1 MSGGS
6 AGWQAGWRAAP
17 PSCDPGGP
25 RGQDG
30 PTLRPIRPPLK
41 SLAALGRP
49 RLQGGPD
56 QAHPTTQ
63 EATGQGERQARAC
76 PEALPPGRPRALA
89 AVQSLMI
96 ISVVIIMND
105 AYFVFGGCGF
115 SGQAAR
121 ASERQETS

>member
-1 MSGGS
+1 MFRQQSNPKRCLVGTWSCPLLLSMHFVSEKVRIPGHISG
-6 AGWQAGWRAAP
+6 
-17 PSCDPGGP
+17 
-25 RGQDG
+25 
-30 PTLRPIRPPLK
+30 
-41 SLAALGRP
+41 
-49 RLQGGPD
+49 LQGGPD

-89 AVQSLMI
+89 AVQSSMI

-105 AYFVFGGCGF
+105 CRFWRLRF

-121 ASERQETS
+121 ASVRQEAS